1 MSCRY
6 AVGNDR
12 CQYES
17 YTQAKVL
24 ASPYDEPG
32 EILVTVATE
41 PAWTPVFVNAS
52 GVVLEVGGGLQHGAI
67 IAREYGIPCVSGL
80 PGVTEIIKDGDLR
93 GEIRTPTGRNLGP
106 LPLPVGLRSYVL
118 FGATGGTRTRTPSLE
133 GSHAAVEHHGR
144 ANWCSESESN
154 ERPSRLQRD
163 ALPAELPKH
172 LKLKLDTGGWT
183 RTTTNSGLSRV
194 CLPVAITPARSGV
207 AGRIRTPNAALANPG
222 LQPGAVHRLRSRYNK
237 VRLRASR
244 YGGQPSQRNY
254 QGLPSRSPREL
265 HRAKAGGG

>member
-1 MSCRY
+1 MIGTGTRNRTLLL
-6 AVGNDR
+6 G
-12 CQYES
+12 
-17 YTQAKVL
+17 L
-24 ASPYDEPG
+24 
-32 EILVTVATE
+32 
-41 PAWTPVFVNAS
+41 WTPCRPRTPGSEKPLVRPGGFEPPSNWLKASHSAVELRAYIIFV
-52 GVVLEVGGGLQHGAI
+52 
-67 IAREYGIPCVSGL
+67 L
-80 PGVTEIIKDGDLR
+80 PRTGSS